1 MRHVSYPRVNRV
13 NEEYKKAISQLL
25 RTELKDPRISSMT
38 SVVSVDVTR
47 DFSYAYVYVSV
58 LGSKEEKESTI
69 EGLEKSAGFVRRE
82 MGRKVSLRHTPEI
95 IFKLDESIEYGV
107 NMAQKIEELN
117 QNKSSENKKVSMDED
132 DNNES
137 GLE

>member
-1 MRHVSYPRVNRV
+1 MSYPRVNRV

-47 DFSYAYVYVSV
+47 DFSYAYIYVSV

-82 MGRKVSLRHTPEI
+82 MGRKVSLRHTPEV